1 MSDDTQTDGLHL
13 PSLSIRGFRGI
24 NRLDIGR
31 LGRVTLLAGR
41 NGVGKTTVL
50 EAARVFA
57 QRGSALCLYEFLMDR
72 EELESHADDDEERG
86 EYPVFEALFH
96 GRQPTYGSKISIG
109 SADST
114 TALSIEAVR
123 MDDLSE
129 EWLRRLASGVLLPD
143 APVLKTVFNGLP
155 DYQPVFDR
163 ELGGRHAA
171 SVRCWRTQ
179 RGGGDVEWP
188 PDAACVVL
196 GPGPPSN
203 WDIAEFWDEIA
214 LTPSEPL
221 ALALIIHENAW
232 SGLFCCV
239 VGVRGWVCC
248 SVGRGGGCW
257 GPVTRSGGRGL
268 GVGARR
274 AGRRVGGGLRWGCGV
289 LSWGAGRRAGLGRR
303 GVRWGA
309 AA

>member
-86 EYPVFEALFH
+86 EYPAFEALFH

-171 SVRCWRTQ
+171 SVRRWRTQ

-221 ALALIIHENAW
+221 ALEALRLA
-232 SGLFCCV
+232 
-239 VGVRGWVCC
+239 C
-248 SVGRGGGCW
+248 SVDLDGVAVVARQR
-257 GPVTRSGGRGL
+257 RSF
-268 GVGARR
+268 
-274 AGRRVGGGLRWGCGV
+274 GRRVLVKLSEGGRVPLRSLGDGRGCGCS
-289 LSWGAGRRAGLGRR
+289 LPGPQWQMQQMGSS
-303 GVRWGA
+303 
-309 AA
+309 